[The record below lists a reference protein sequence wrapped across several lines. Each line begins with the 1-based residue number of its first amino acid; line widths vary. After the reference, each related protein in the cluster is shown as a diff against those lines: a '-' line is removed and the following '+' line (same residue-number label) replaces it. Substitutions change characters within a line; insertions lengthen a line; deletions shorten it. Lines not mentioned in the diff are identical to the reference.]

1 MKKKKIFIIVFVCL
15 AVVAVVGTVFGV
27 KAYNEHITQQQIEE
41 RIKSIE
47 DVYAD
52 FTNET
57 DRGKKLEI
65 LSGFIKNNISSNDEI
80 SVEVK
85 NSVEIKYSEAI
96 EKMQKYFT
104 DDYDKTIKDN
114 SISNDSLN
122 KMNDREQIQG
132 CIDKLNSLL
141 ATIKTEKTAVFN
153 ANSKSTAD
161 SYVKKADELIKS
173 YSDRITAI
181 EEEEKAEAEKKAAE
195 EKKEQDESSQ
205 SPNNN
210 INNDKADAE
219 DDYSSDG
226 SNSYDGT
233 DNGNSYSSN
242 DDNNYYEG
250 NDDSYN
256 DYSDGNSYE
265 GDSNSSGSSSGSN
278 DYYEWWGWTDGETG
292 KTTYHDSNGNHWDD
306 DGNYYHGDGNGW
318 YHP

>member
-1 MKKKKIFIIVFVCL
+1 MKKKKILIIVFVCL

-114 SISNDSLN
+114 SISNDTLN

-153 ANSKSTAD
+153 SYSKSTAD

-195 EKKEQDESSQ
+195 EKKKQDENGK

-226 SNSYDGT
+226 SNSYNGT
-233 DNGNSYSSN
+233 VDS
-242 DDNNYYEG
+242 NNYYEG
-250 NDDSYN
+250 NN
-256 DYSDGNSYE
+256 GNYSGN
-265 GDSNSSGSSSGSN
+265 SSSGGNAGNSDSGSGNNSN
-278 DYYEWWGWTDGETG
+278 YDSEYIWDNGDHSYFNSQTGEAWDNNGNTWNYYEIWKEEGFI
-292 KTTYHDSNGNHWDD
+292 
-306 DGNYYHGDGNGW
+306 
-318 YHP
+318 

>member
-1 MKKKKIFIIVFVCL
+1 MKKKKFLIIVFVCL

-65 LSGFIKNNISSNDEI
+65 LSGLIKNNISSNDEI

-85 NSVEIKYSEAI
+85 NSIDKKYSEAI

-104 DDYDKTIKDN
+104 DDYDKTINDN

-141 ATIKTEKTAVFN
+141 ATIKAEKTAVFN

-173 YSDRITAI
+173 YSDRIIAI

-210 INNDKADAE
+210 INNDNADA
-219 DDYSSDG
+219 DGDYSSDG
-226 SNSYDGT
+226 SNSYNGT
-233 DNGNSYSSN
+233 DNSNSN
-242 DDNNYYEG
+242 NNYYEG
-250 NDDSYN
+250 TDDSYN
-256 DYSDGNSYE
+256 G
-265 GDSNSSGSSSGSN
+265 SNSSGGAVDNSGSSYDSEYIWDN
-278 DYYEWWGWTDGETG
+278 GDHSYFNSQTGEAWDNNGNNWNYYEIWKEEGFI
-292 KTTYHDSNGNHWDD
+292 
-306 DGNYYHGDGNGW
+306 
-318 YHP
+318 

>member
-1 MKKKKIFIIVFVCL
+1 MKKKKILIIVFVCL

-141 ATIKTEKTAVFN
+141 ATIKAEKTAVFN

-226 SNSYDGT
+226 SNSYNGT
-233 DNGNSYSSN
+233 DNSN
-242 DDNNYYEG
+242 YNNNYYEG
-250 NDDSYN
+250 T
-256 DYSDGNSYE
+256 DGNYS
-265 GDSNSSGSSSGSN
+265 GNNSSGGTSNNSGSGN
-278 DYYEWWGWTDGETG
+278 SSNNGSGHGDAVYWYTDGETG
-292 KTTYHDSNGNHWDD
+292 ETTYEDSNGIIWNDKGDTWT
-306 DGNYYHGDGNGW
+306 DGGW
-318 YHP
+318 GMEHHN